1 MTKKKLL
8 EVKNLKQ
15 YFPID
20 KNSVVKAVDDITFHI
35 YEGET
40 FGLVGESGSG
50 KSTTG
55 RAIIRLYDP
64 TAGEIIFDGKNISNH
79 KLDKDVKAFVNK
91 NMQMI
96 FQDP

>member
-50 KSTTG
+50 KSTLLHILGGIDKPTCG
-55 RAIIRLYDP
+55 EVYIDGISLNGLSDDEISLIRLRKI
-64 TAGEIIFDGKNISNH
+64 G
-79 KLDKDVKAFVNK
+79 
-91 NMQMI
+91 
-96 FQDP
+96 